1 MFSVPGKGE
10 SMDTAAGDLDRRAES
25 GNCEAQL
32 ALARRYETEHRT
44 ALARGWYAR
53 AAKQGS
59 VAGLR
64 ALAINLLTMPP
75 IVARDGVNMI
85 RSAAH
90 KGDAEAAYVCAMLAA
105 QDHLLDNRWE
115 VARECLMH
123 AAERGWEPAR
133 LQLEFLGDDFA
144 ATKAALVTAAL
155 PIRGVFDTPRI
166 GVIESFAP
174 EEFCDWLIERARPDI
189 AQALVYDSVD
199 GGGRVEA
206 ARSNSSAVFNLAQS
220 DMVLM
225 LLRARIAASADLRSP
240 HLEDPAILHYAP
252 GQKFESHFD
261 FLDPDAPGHVADLGS
276 LGQRVATFLLYLNE
290 GYEGGETTFPRLD
303 WRYKGRKGDALLFWN
318 VTAEGR
324 PDEGSLHAGLPPLFG
339 EKWLLSQWIRQPPT

>member
-1 MFSVPGKGE
+1 MFVLKARADPSQQRETRCGARRNIRETRRDRRRFPSWPALMHHCDARSRQRSPCGRRLHGSTPANKLGMFSVPGKGE

-115 VARECLMH
+115 VARECLMR

-133 LQLEFLGDDFA
+133 L
-144 ATKAALVTAAL
+144 
-155 PIRGVFDTPRI
+155 
-166 GVIESFAP
+166 
-174 EEFCDWLIERARPDI
+174 
-189 AQALVYDSVD
+189 
-199 GGGRVEA
+199 
-206 ARSNSSAVFNLAQS
+206 
-220 DMVLM
+220 
-225 LLRARIAASADLRSP
+225 
-240 HLEDPAILHYAP
+240 
-252 GQKFESHFD
+252 
-261 FLDPDAPGHVADLGS
+261 
-276 LGQRVATFLLYLNE
+276 
-290 GYEGGETTFPRLD
+290 
-303 WRYKGRKGDALLFWN
+303 
-318 VTAEGR
+318 
-324 PDEGSLHAGLPPLFG
+324 
-339 EKWLLSQWIRQPPT
+339 